1 MTNAPKTVLAI
12 HDLPGFGRAALS
24 VIVPVLSTLGV
35 QTVALPTAVLSTHTG
50 GLGTPAK
57 LANPGYGPAALEHYH
72 RLGVKFDCIYSG
84 YLADAA
90 QAKLVEQAFELWP
103 RAFKVVDPVLGDGG
117 RLYSGLGADMV
128 PAMYSLCSKADLIVP
143 NVTEAA
149 LLLGDPLPGVGS
161 AEQAAAQAARL
172 TRVAPQVVVTGV
184 TGIGGGRYIGCVG
197 AARGGEGYA
206 VKTPLQPRMF
216 HGTGDIFCRR
226 ARRAHFAGQRAPGC
240 RTGSCRLRSRSA
252 SSRRPREPTSGW
264 ASGWRTPCRNC
275 GRSKTM
281 RLPRDKDVLENARAL
296 RKSMTRE
303 ERHLWYDFLRGYSPR
318 FVRQKVVGRIF
329 WIFIAMR
336 QVWR

>member
-184 TGIGGGRYIGCVG
+184 TGIGGGRYI
-197 AARGGEGYA
+197 
-206 VKTPLQPRMF
+206 
-216 HGTGDIFCRR
+216 CRR
-226 ARRAHFAGQRAPGC
+226 ARRAHFAGQRPPGC
-240 RTGSCRLRSRSA
+240 RTGSCRLRSRVHQA
-252 SSRRPREPTSGW
+252 DARGSRR
-264 ASGWRTPCRNC
+264 AA
-275 GRSKTM
+275 GR
-281 RLPRDKDVLENARAL
+281 LAG
-296 RKSMTRE
+296 
-303 ERHLWYDFLRGYSPR
+303 ERPAETAAG
-318 FVRQKVVGRIF
+318 VRP
-329 WIFIAMR
+329 
-336 QVWR
+336 